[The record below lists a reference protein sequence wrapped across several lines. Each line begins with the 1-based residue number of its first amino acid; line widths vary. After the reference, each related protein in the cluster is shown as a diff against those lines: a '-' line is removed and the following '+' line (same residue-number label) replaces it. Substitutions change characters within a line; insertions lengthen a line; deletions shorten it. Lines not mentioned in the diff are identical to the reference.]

1 MASTAQDQIDPVAPD
16 QDHQIRPPS
25 RLRLVDDVAQALE
38 DGILSGS
45 LRPGERL
52 IETRLCDE
60 LGVSR
65 TTLREALLTL
75 QRRGLVRS
83 EPRRGTFVHR
93 LAPEESRDLR
103 RARSVLEGYI
113 VSVGHASL
121 TTDDFDAMQATVDEM
136 ALCRFPGEV
145 ARIIRL
151 DLEFHGAIMRAVPST
166 VILELWES
174 LNGRMS
180 ALILSSIERHHAGT
194 PDFAE
199 FHQVLLDALRTG
211 RTEIAADAVVA
222 HYIGV
227 TNEDTES
234 LAEITRA
241 IDTMIH
247 VPVHTAGA
255 AERARAMSAPE

>member
-1 MASTAQDQIDPVAPD
+1 MAPTVQDRPGPTVPD
-16 QDHQIRPPS
+16 QPIRPPS
-25 RLRLVDDVAQALE
+25 RLRLVDDVARALE
-38 DGILSGS
+38 DAILSGAV
-45 LRPGERL
+45 RPGDRL
-52 IETRLCDE
+52 IETRMCDE

-93 LAPEESRDLR
+93 LSRSESLDLR
-103 RARSVLEGYI
+103 RARSVLEGYV
-113 VSVGHASL
+113 VSAGLNDL
-121 TTDDFDAMQATVDEM
+121 TDGDFRAMQGLIDEM
-136 ALCRFPGEV
+136 AVCEFPRDV

-151 DLEFHGAIMRAVPST
+151 DLDFHGTIMGAVPSP
-166 VILELWES
+166 VILELWQS

-180 ALILSSIERHHAGT
+180 ALILSSIERHRAGT
-194 PDFAE
+194 PDFAT

-211 RTEIAADAVVA
+211 RTTVATDAVVA
-222 HYIGV
+222 HYIGL
-227 TNEDTES
+227 TQDDNQS

-247 VPVHTAGA
+247 VPAQPA
-255 AERARAMSAPE
+255 

>member
-1 MASTAQDQIDPVAPD
+1 MASIAQDGNGATAPD
-16 QDHQIRPPS
+16 QQIRQPS

-38 DGILSGS
+38 DAILSGS
-45 LRPGERL
+45 VRPGDRL

-93 LAPEESRDLR
+93 LSRQESMDLR
-103 RARSVLEGYI
+103 RARSVLEGFV
-113 VSVGHASL
+113 VSTGHISL
-121 TTDDFDAMQATVDEM
+121 TEADFADMQGLIDAM
-136 ALCRFPGEV
+136 ALCELPRDV
-145 ARIIRL
+145 ASIIRL
-151 DLEFHGAIMRAVPST
+151 DLGFHGTIMRAVSSP
-166 VILELWES
+166 VMYELWES

-180 ALILSSIERHHAGT
+180 ALILSSIERRHAAT

-211 RTEIAADAVVA
+211 RTATATDAVVA
-222 HYIGV
+222 HYIGL
-227 TNEDTES
+227 TPDDTES
-234 LAEITRA
+234 LAEITQA

-247 VPVHTAGA
+247 VPA
-255 AERARAMSAPE
+255 

>member
-1 MASTAQDQIDPVAPD
+1 MASTAQDQIDPTAPD
-16 QDHQIRPPS
+16 LPIRQPS

-38 DGILSGS
+38 DGILSGA

-75 QRRGLVRS
+75 QHRGLVRS

-93 LAPEESRDLR
+93 LTLEESRDLR
-103 RARSVLEGYI
+103 RARSVLEGYV
-113 VSVGHASL
+113 VSAGHTSL
-121 TTDDFDAMQATVDEM
+121 TEADFDGMQAIIDEM
-136 ALCRFPGEV
+136 ALCQFPGQV

-151 DLEFHGAIMRAVPST
+151 DLEFHGAIMRAVPSS
-166 VILELWES
+166 VMHELWQS

-194 PDFAE
+194 PDFAR

-211 RTEIAADAVVA
+211 RTNLATDAVVA

-227 TNEDTES
+227 TNADTES

-247 VPVHTAGA
+247 VPAQVADAAG
-255 AERARAMSAPE
+255 RSRAMSAPE